1 MGDISEL
8 NLIKLNEGF
17 KDSMYKCPAD
27 KWTIGYGIN
36 LEAVK
41 MPEEV
46 ASLWLQIEVD
56 KRKRELN
63 KHSWY
68 SELCDNRKAAITDMS
83 YQLGLRGLSKFKKMI
98 AALAA
103 KDWNRA
109 ANEMLD
115 SQYANQT
122 PNRAMRNAEIIKKGA
137 M

>member
-8 NLIKLNEGF
+8 SLIKLNEGF
-17 KDSMYKCPAD
+17 RDRMYKCPAD

-56 KRKRELN
+56 KRKKELL
-63 KHSWY
+63 KHAWY
-68 SELCDNRKAAITDMS
+68 SELSDNRKAAITDMS
-83 YQLGLRGLSKFKKMI
+83 YQLGLLGLSKFKKMI

-109 ANEMLD
+109 ASEMMD
-115 SQYANQT
+115 SRYAKQT
-122 PNRAMRNAEIIKKGA
+122 PNRALRNANIILTGA